1 MGVEGT
7 SFDPLKVKPNT
18 IGSQVWEHEQRL
30 YDLTELVHEMAVDIK
45 AIRLCVTRLD
55 RTNNA
60 LWSKMEYDAKSTLA
74 ALDLRDDR
82 A

>member
-1 MGVEGT
+1 MAVSEH
-7 SFDPLKVKPNT
+7 DPL
-18 IGSQVWEHEQRL
+18 QVSSGALTQLWEHEQRL

-60 LWSKMEYDAKSTLA
+60 LSSKMEYDAKSTLA

>member
-1 MGVEGT
+1 MAVSEH
-7 SFDPLKVKPNT
+7 DPL
-18 IGSQVWEHEQRL
+18 QVSSGALTQLWEHEQRL

-74 ALDLRDDR
+74 ALDLRDDQ